1 MQKAIFIIFFLF
13 CIKTFVF
20 CFDCD
25 SFNRKIYSFNRGFE
39 RILVNPSLN
48 FYFDILPVNIKLNI
62 NNFFH
67 MFEST
72 QYFFILFLNN
82 NFKFCL
88 EYGFFLFNG
97 LAMSSLSFLNFNVVG
112 SVFYFDDYRVLVN
125 QSLYFFC
132 PFIGPGFL
140 GNYIFIF
147 SIQFLNLFLY
157 FYNEFLLYY
166 FFYIINKKSYL
177 NYDLNFFHSIVLDGY
192 SFLKDIYFQTKI
204 FIK

>member
-1 MQKAIFIIFFLF
+1 MRKAIVIIFFLF
-13 CIKTFVF
+13 FIKTSIFYF
-20 CFDCD
+20 NSD
-25 SFNRKIYSFNRGFE
+25 SLNRKIYSFNRGFE
-39 RILVNPSLN
+39 RVLVNPSLN

-62 NNFFH
+62 NNFFY
-67 MFEST
+67 MCEST
-72 QYFFILFLNN
+72 QYFFILLLNN

-88 EYGFFLFNG
+88 QYGFFLLNS
-97 LAMSSLSFLNFNVVG
+97 LAISNF
-112 SVFYFDDYRVLVN
+112 SFDDYRVLFN
-125 QSLYFFC
+125 QSLYVFS